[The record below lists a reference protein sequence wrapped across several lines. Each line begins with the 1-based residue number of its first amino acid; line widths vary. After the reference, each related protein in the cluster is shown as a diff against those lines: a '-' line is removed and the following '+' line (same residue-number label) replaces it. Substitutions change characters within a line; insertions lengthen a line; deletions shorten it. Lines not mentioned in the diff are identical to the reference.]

1 MMRLGLL
8 ACLFAVAIAAPRSK
22 RAEIPPEIKELLP
35 ENMVELIESI
45 TPEERKILGDVLN
58 HLDEIHSEEEAMKF
72 IKDKSEPLHDKVQK
86 LQAQLKKKYDAL
98 NEEGKKFVMD
108 TRASFLLFHRK
119 IAEGKLPTAEDVVKG
134 VKKILDQYKSLSP
147 EGKADLKKNFP
158 VLVSIIEAHLK

>member
-58 HLDEIHSEEEAMKF
+58 HLDEIHSEEE
-72 IKDKSEPLHDKVQK
+72 
-86 LQAQLKKKYDAL
+86 
-98 NEEGKKFVMD
+98 